1 MLQAV
6 IGRSQVKKVLLKVLD
21 KLQEKICAGVSFL
34 IGILGT
40 VVLGPGSQ
48 VLVPKVPSLGSHS
61 PRFWDRRGLSS
72 WVYSPGSHVL
82 LVLHGLVGPGSWGP
96 GYWGS
101 GSRV

>member
-6 IGRSQVKKVLLKVLD
+6 TGRSQVKKVLLKVLD

-61 PRFWDRRGLSS
+61 PRFWDRRACLLGSTVQGPMSCWSS
-72 WVYSPGSHVL
+72 MVL
-82 LVLHGLVGPGSWGP
+82 
-96 GYWGS
+96 
-101 GSRV
+101 